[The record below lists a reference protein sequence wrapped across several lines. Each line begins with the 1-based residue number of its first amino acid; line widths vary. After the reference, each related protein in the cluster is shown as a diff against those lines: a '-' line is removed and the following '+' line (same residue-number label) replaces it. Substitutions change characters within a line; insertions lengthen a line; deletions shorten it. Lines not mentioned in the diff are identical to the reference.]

1 MTLNKFGTWS
11 LKNIAAL
18 LNSKPSPVRDELRAL
33 FYRYRESGPNL
44 QRMMAADEKL
54 ERTLRDMWQVRCVFT
69 PSGFADLDLLPRAI
83 HYPDDYHARYQ
94 AIQIFGRLI
103 LNREW
108 AKLDGPCSWC
118 KKYFVRQRRSFR
130 TKENVYCSRACSGA
144 ATATASMKAKHEAEY
159 AARVEKALAAA
170 QRWKSN
176 GKISFRD
183 FIHKE
188 TGLTK
193 TWITQA
199 IKGGKLPQPKKPRP
213 SVAVKK
219 ENK

>member
-1 MTLNKFGTWS
+1 MKQRRGPVILHKFGTWS

-18 LNSKPSPVRDELRAL
+18 LNSAPSPLRDELRAL
-33 FYRYRESGPNL
+33 FSRYRDSGPNGPNL
-44 QRMMAADEKL
+44 QRMMAGDRKL
-54 ERTLRDMWQVRCVFT
+54 ERTLRDMWEVRCVFT
-69 PSGFADLDLLPRAI
+69 QSGFADLELMPRGI
-83 HYPDDYHARYQ
+83 LVDGYDTHYK

-118 KKYFVRQRRSFR
+118 EKYFVRQRRSFR
-130 TKENVYCSRACSGA
+130 TKENVYCSRECSGA
-144 ATATASMKAKHEAEY
+144 ATATASMKAKHEAES
-159 AARVEKALAAA
+159 AAKLEEALAAA
-170 QRWKSN
+170 PRWKPK

-188 TGLTK
+188 TGFTK

-199 IKGGKLPQPKKPRP
+199 IKAGKLRETQ
-213 SVAVKK
+213 SL
-219 ENK
+219 